1 MSCIGYIPFM
11 GREGKGYFYNKV
23 YDSFFKDKG
32 PKHVKGIYLTLFEVP
47 PHPCSKCWKF
57 L

>member
-47 PHPCSKCWKF
+47 PHPCSKC
-57 L
+57 